1 MTVSPLRNA
10 FEWGM
15 TREGRIQVLLT
26 GLSFLAGLAALL
38 YGALYLDYPD
48 WDVGISLVMAFT
60 TLATARWSIGIL
72 WKRQWRLML
81 LAVFFAWLSV
91 DGVYW
96 GYWSLVRPE
105 VMIREGQ
112 WMASLCLYLLCG
124 VIWYRLVPLVS
135 NAVNSEKGSE
145 LKTGD

>member
-1 MTVSPLRNA
+1 MGRLKTVSLLQNA
-10 FEWGM
+10 CEWGM

-26 GLSFLAGLAALL
+26 GLSFLVGLWALL

-48 WDVGISLVMAFT
+48 WHVGICLVRALT
-60 TLATARWSIGIL
+60 TLATARWSIGVL
-72 WKRQWRLML
+72 WKRQWRSIP
-81 LAVFFAWLSV
+81 LAVFFAWMSV

-105 VMIREGQ
+105 VMIRDGQ

-124 VIWYRLVPLVS
+124 GVWYRFVRLVTPLLIS
-135 NAVNSEKGSE
+135 GNA
-145 LKTGD
+145 